1 MLHGL
6 PNSCVWCVEF
16 RACLVYVIRCES
28 YFIGLCVCNFGEL
41 LSHIKPKSSLL
52 SKSAKENSIMPQEF
66 LLEPSR
72 TQIWEGSNMWK
83 QFLELCLQ
91 DAFKMNRDALTVSMW
106 CFLTLSQA
114 RQTQIIQRPLR
125 RRWAHCPKGKP
136 YLERILQ
143 ADSFGMFWLYFLVA
157 VSWRQD
163 ERRIGTYRNHSEVP
177 YTSYKIT
184 RSYEI
189 LGVSE
194 YLLTGLQRFADCRCS
209 PMGWCN
215 MVQTLFYL

>member
-6 PNSCVWCVEF
+6 PNSSAWCVEF

-28 YFIGLCVCNFGEL
+28 YFIGLCVCNFVEL
-41 LSHIKPKSSLL
+41 LSLRPKSSLL

-91 DAFKMNRDALTVSMW
+91 DAFKMNRDALAVSMW
-106 CFLTLSQA
+106 WFLTLSQA

-125 RRWAHCPKGKP
+125 RRWVRLKENHPLNEFCK
-136 YLERILQ
+136 LIL
-143 ADSFGMFWLYFLVA
+143 WHVLA
-157 VSWRQD
+157 VFS
-163 ERRIGTYRNHSEVP
+163 
-177 YTSYKIT
+177 
-184 RSYEI
+184 
-189 LGVSE
+189 L
-194 YLLTGLQRFADCRCS
+194 
-209 PMGWCN
+209 
-215 MVQTLFYL
+215 